1 MLSTCILVLLV
12 GQVSAT
18 SKRYQNFLSVGQN
31 TTELD
36 VLRLFQFDDF
46 VMKFKREYVRGSREW
61 AIREEL
67 FNSRYQQV
75 LDFHMGPSRTWKA
88 GITKFMDF
96 TDAEYMKMLGYKGRG
111 VRGASFIRMEPET
124 GALDDIPLSYTTLS
138 SGKVLTGLVRDQGQC
153 GSCWAEAA
161 AAALEGLLETNA
173 TLMEQL
179 VRASGSKVPTLS
191 SQSLVACT
199 DNPRNCGGTGG
210 CEGATSELAFELVQ
224 TKGVP
229 LAASWP
235 YTAGRGGKQICDEKH
250 FSSTLLKISNFVTL
264 PSNKL
269 SSLIHALVSQAAPI
283 VTSVDATGWSFY
295 FSGIYKDDENG
306 SGEFTVNHAVTL
318 TGYQRPTETTMGW
331 WLIKNSWGEDWG
343 ENGFIRVEMKSNEED
358 HCGWDH
364 SAHEG
369 LACDGDADDVWVCG
383 TCGILYDSSYPE
395 GMFM

>member
-67 FNSRYQQV
+67 FNSRHQQV

-138 SGKVLTGLVRDQGQC
+138 SG
-153 GSCWAEAA
+153 
-161 AAALEGLLETNA
+161 
-173 TLMEQL
+173 
-179 VRASGSKVPTLS
+179 
-191 SQSLVACT
+191 
-199 DNPRNCGGTGG
+199 
-210 CEGATSELAFELVQ
+210 
-224 TKGVP
+224 
-229 LAASWP
+229 
-235 YTAGRGGKQICDEKH
+235 
-250 FSSTLLKISNFVTL
+250 
-264 PSNKL
+264 PS
-269 SSLIHALVSQAAPI
+269 
-283 VTSVDATGWSFY
+283 
-295 FSGIYKDDENG
+295 
-306 SGEFTVNHAVTL
+306 
-318 TGYQRPTETTMGW
+318 
-331 WLIKNSWGEDWG
+331 
-343 ENGFIRVEMKSNEED
+343 
-358 HCGWDH
+358 
-364 SAHEG
+364 
-369 LACDGDADDVWVCG
+369 CDGVVVHN
-383 TCGILYDSSYPE
+383 L
-395 GMFM
+395 